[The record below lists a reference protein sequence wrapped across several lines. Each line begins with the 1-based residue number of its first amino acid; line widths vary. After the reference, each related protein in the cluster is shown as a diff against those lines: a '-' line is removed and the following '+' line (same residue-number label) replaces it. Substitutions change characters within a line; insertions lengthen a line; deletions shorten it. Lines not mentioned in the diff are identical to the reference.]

1 MSVVAMFQQ
10 LLSSEGTNALSPVSL
25 LWRGRRMAARNLFR
39 AALVVALIAPSIYAV
54 ADHSEAGAGR
64 CETNRLSSL

>member
-1 MSVVAMFQQ
+1 
-10 LLSSEGTNALSPVSL
+10 
-25 LWRGRRMAARNLFR
+25 MAARNLFR
-39 AALVVALIAPSIYAV
+39 AALVVALIAPSIYAL